1 MTDDANQPPDRDD
14 WLREGYRAYM
24 RSLTP
29 AQKEQLLRHAW
40 VEGYKVGGEEK
51 AKRRMEEK
59 YRELNPVE
67 PEGAS

>member
-1 MTDDANQPPDRDD
+1 
-14 WLREGYRAYM
+14 M

-29 AQKEQLLRHAW
+29 AQKKQPLREAW
-40 VEGYKVGGEEK
+40 LTGYEAGGEEE